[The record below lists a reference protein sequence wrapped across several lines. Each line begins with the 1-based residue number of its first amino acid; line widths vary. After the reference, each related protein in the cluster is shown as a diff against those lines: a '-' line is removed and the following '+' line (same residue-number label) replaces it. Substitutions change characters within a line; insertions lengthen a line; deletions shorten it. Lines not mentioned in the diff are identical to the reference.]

1 MENIK
6 PIEELEY
13 CDDFMF
19 NQVMQNDNICI
30 GVLERLLK
38 IKIDHIERVELEK
51 KIKPYY
57 QSKGIRLDVY
67 VKDSKKVFDLE
78 MQSRNKDDLPRRLR
92 YYQSMV
98 DANALIK
105 GEDYTKLKESY
116 IIFICKND
124 PVGKN
129 LPVYSYLETC
139 QEDKNILLNDG
150 THKFFFN
157 ADAAENEKDV
167 EIRTFLNY
175 IKTGTADDSFT
186 KEIDRTVK
194 TVKQNEAVRE
204 LYMYE
209 SLPLRDAKQ
218 EGIKEGRE
226 AGAQQK
232 AIETALNMLNENIP
246 ISTIARCST
255 LPEAK
260 VLELKKQVESAS
272 ER

>member
-6 PIEELEY
+6 PIEELEFS
-13 CDDFMF
+13 DDFMF
-19 NQVMQNDNICI
+19 NQVMQNDKICI

-67 VKDSKKVFDLE
+67 VKDSNRVFDLE
-78 MQSRNKDDLPRRLR
+78 MQSQNQDNLPRRLR

-105 GEDYTKLKESY
+105 GADYTSLKESY
-116 IIFICKND
+116 ILFICKHD

-129 LPVYSYLETC
+129 LPVYTYLETC
-139 QEDKNILLNDG
+139 QEDKDILLEDG
-150 THKFFFN
+150 SHKFFFN
-157 ADAAENEKDV
+157 ADAAETEKDV

-175 IKTGTADDSFT
+175 IKTGTANDFLT
-186 KEIDRTVK
+186 KEINKIVE
-194 TVKQNEAVRE
+194 TVKQNEAVKE

-209 SLPLRDAKQ
+209 SLPLRDAKMQ
-218 EGIKEGRE
+218 GIKQGIAEGALE
-226 AGAQQK
+226 K
-232 AIETALNMLNENIP
+232 AIETATNL
-246 ISTIARCST
+246 
-255 LPEAK
+255 
-260 VLELKKQVESAS
+260 LKKKIDINTIS
-272 ER
+272 ECVGLPLSQIQELSKEITK